1 MTTYV
6 PPQRWKTALKNVLR
20 HVQNKPNACVQKKPV
35 HGVGCSGHGY
45 GKENTVETHPTART
59 SLRLWMTAAKNRKIN
74 LRRVLIYLRQD
85 ATNTWMWR
93 ETPTR
98 VRVPSPTFCLSRI
111 FIAKYCSVPLCFT
124 SMTLPNEPVPRVFNL
139 SKSSRHVVLCESDN
153 LLACSTKAAEPH
165 ILTFHHSYLWRAF
178 PFP

>member
-1 MTTYV
+1 
-6 PPQRWKTALKNVLR
+6 
-20 HVQNKPNACVQKKPV
+20 
-35 HGVGCSGHGY
+35 
-45 GKENTVETHPTART
+45 
-59 SLRLWMTAAKNRKIN
+59 MTAAKNTKIN
-74 LRRVLIYLRQD
+74 LRRVLIYFRQD

-139 SKSSRHVVLCESDN
+139 SKSSRHVVLCGKWQPVSLFHEGGWTPRIDFSSLLLVEGIPISVRSLLWLWLETLSLERREGGMQT
-153 LLACSTKAAEPH
+153 LLAQD
-165 ILTFHHSYLWRAF
+165 WM
-178 PFP
+178 